1 LSSPSPIR
9 FTDGEAY
16 ERFMAP
22 WSRSAGTLFLDWIKP
37 KADLAWVDIGC
48 GNGAFTELVLAKS
61 APSSVCAID
70 PSQAQIDA
78 ARKRLPVDRVEL
90 SVGDALS
97 LPYDDRRFDVSVM
110 ALVLFF
116 VPDPERGAA
125 EMVRVTK
132 PGGLVASYTW
142 DVLRGGTPA
151 EPVLESL
158 QAMGKTAVRPP
169 SAEISRFEALKKLWA
184 KFGLEAVETREL
196 VVERTFAGFEDYWHS
211 MVLSSPSGVMEKLT
225 DAESAQLR
233 ALLQDRLPASASGEI
248 TMHSWA
254 TAIMGRKPG

>member
-1 LSSPSPIR
+1 MSSPAPIQ
-9 FTDGEAY
+9 FTDGDAY

-37 KADLAWVDIGC
+37 KAGLAWVDIGC
-48 GNGAFTELVLAKS
+48 GNGAFTELVFARS
-61 APSSVCAID
+61 APSSVCGID
-70 PSQAQIDA
+70 PSQALIDA
-78 ARKRLPVDRVEL
+78 ARKRLPADRVEL

-142 DVLRGGTPA
+142 DVRRGGTPA
-151 EPVLESL
+151 EPLWEQLEL
-158 QAMGKTAVRPP
+158 MGKTAVRPP
-169 SAEISRFEALKKLWA
+169 SADVSRFEALKKLWA
-184 KFGLEAVETREL
+184 KLGLRAIATREL
-196 VVERTFAGFEDYWHS
+196 VVERTFADFEDYWHS
-211 MVLSSPSGVMEKLT
+211 MVVSSPSGIMEKLT

-233 ALLQDRLPASASGEI
+233 ALLVERLPASANGEI
-248 TMHSWA
+248 TVHSCA
-254 TAIMGRKPG
+254 TAIMGRKAD